1 MSVRELGKAFASEL
15 HRAALKERGFRKS
28 GNTFSIERNDY
39 VEMLQ
44 IQGSSWNSG
53 EEPWVFY
60 INLAVCFKGIANS
73 ASARGI
79 KYDADARI
87 RSIVPD
93 APHQFELT
101 AVELANMVASVAALS
116 EEASRR
122 LPPLLEPARARAA
135 RGLYTPL
142 PLPDT
147 WSEKGW

>member
-28 GNTFSIERNDY
+28 GNTFTIERNDY

-53 EEPWVFY
+53 DEPWVFY
-60 INLAVCFKGIANS
+60 VNLAVRFKGIPNS
-73 ASARGI
+73 ASSRGVS
-79 KYDADARI
+79 YDADARI
-87 RSIVPD
+87 GRIVSD
-93 APHQFELT
+93 APDQFELT
-101 AVELANMVASVAALS
+101 AVGLANLVASVAAFS

-135 RGLYTPL
+135 RGQCTPL

-147 WSEKGW
+147 WSEKG